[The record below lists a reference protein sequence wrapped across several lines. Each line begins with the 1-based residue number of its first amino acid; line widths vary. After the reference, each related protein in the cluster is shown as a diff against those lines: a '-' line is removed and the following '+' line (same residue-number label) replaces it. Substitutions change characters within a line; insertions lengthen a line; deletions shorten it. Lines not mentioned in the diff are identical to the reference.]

1 MDAGKLV
8 RMANSI
14 GAFFEAE
21 PDPARAVA
29 GVADHL
35 RRFWDPRMRR
45 ALYAWLDAHGGDGH
59 GGDGHDGD
67 GDGGGDALR
76 PLVLQAVTEQRER
89 LAPPPLPA
97 VVAAPAG
104 K

>member
-45 ALYAWLDAHGGDGH
+45 ALYAWLDAR
-59 GGDGHDGD
+59 GGDGHD
-67 GDGGGDALR
+67 GDALR

-89 LAPPPLPA
+89 LAPPPLSLPA
-97 VVAAPAG
+97 AAGAGDDAPAG

>member
-1 MDAGKLV
+1 MDAAKLV
-8 RMANSI
+8 KMANDI
-14 GAFFEAE
+14 GAFFEAD
-21 PDPARAVA
+21 PDAARAVA

-45 ALYAWLDAHGGDGH
+45 AFDRWLDTSGGDG
-59 GGDGHDGD
+59 
-67 GDGGGDALR
+67 LR

-89 LAPPPLPA
+89 LEPA
-97 VVAAPAG
+97 AVAEVTPMASALAAISD